1 MSTEKLRINQMID
14 DIISNAKEEA
24 NIILNDAKKQA
35 KEIQQ
40 KGKDLAD
47 KEKQIILESRVK
59 TIKEQEKQQIASLNL
74 QARREILLK
83 KEAEITKTFDL
94 AKNELTN
101 FNKKAEYDKIL
112 VSLIIEA
119 GIAVDGGNLTVFL
132 RKEDQN
138 KIKDFTPIAKEV
150 TKKTG
155 NKCSLQLSKNT
166 INTIG
171 GVVLKTD
178 DGSISINNTFEA
190 LLEQKYRIIRTN
202 VANTLSNQ

>member
-1 MSTEKLRINQMID
+1 MID

>member
-1 MSTEKLRINQMID
+1 MID

-24 NIILNDAKKQA
+24 NLILSDAKKQA

-40 KGKDLAD
+40 KGKDLAE

-83 KEAEITKTFDL
+83 KEAEIIKTFDL
-94 AKNELTN
+94 AKNELAN

-112 VSLIIEA
+112 ESLIIEA
-119 GIAVDGGNLTVFL
+119 GMAIGGGNLTILV

-138 KIKDFTPIAKEV
+138 KIKDFAPIAKEI

-171 GVVLKTD
+171 GVMLKTD
-178 DGSISINNTFEA
+178 DESISINNTFEA
-190 LLEQKYRIIRTN
+190 ILQKKYNNIRTS
-202 VANTLSNQ
+202 VANTLINQ

>member
-1 MSTEKLRINQMID
+1 MID

-24 NIILNDAKKQA
+24 NKILNEAKKQA

-47 KEKQIILESRVK
+47 KEKQIILESQVK

-83 KEAEITKTFDL
+83 KEEEITKTFDL
-94 AKNELTN
+94 AKNELSN

-112 VSLIIEA
+112 EGLIIEA
-119 GIAVDGGNLTVFL
+119 GIAVDGGNLSVIM

-138 KIKDFTPIAKEV
+138 KIKDFTSIAKEI

-171 GVVLKTD
+171 GVVLKNE

-190 LLEQKYRIIRTN
+190 LLEQKYHIIRTE
-202 VANTLSNQ
+202 VANTLIK